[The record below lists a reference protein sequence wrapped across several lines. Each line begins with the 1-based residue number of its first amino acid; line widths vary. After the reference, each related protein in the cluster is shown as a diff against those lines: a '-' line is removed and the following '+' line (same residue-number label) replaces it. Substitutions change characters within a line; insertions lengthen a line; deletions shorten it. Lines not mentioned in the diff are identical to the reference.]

1 MSTNTQYETNS
12 VQPDGP
18 PTTGGYMLAIRIKI
32 APATGDTAAAYPV
45 ILNTSP
51 LTAVDVP
58 LTFTYY
64 YNDPILGTINIT
76 SDVSSYLEVT
86 PIIVPPTAV
95 PVTWPPPLATTEQGI
110 PLYSLLKLPPYSSDT
125 VARFSINIYA
135 SDAGNSPTSN
145 LF

>member
-1 MSTNTQYETNS
+1 MSTNTQYETNT
-12 VQPDGP
+12 VQPKEP
-18 PTTGGYMLAIRIKI
+18 RATGGYMLAVRIKI
-32 APATGDTAAAYPV
+32 APAAGDTAAAYPV
-45 ILNTSP
+45 ILDTSP
-51 LTAVDVP
+51 LTVVDVP
-58 LTFTYY
+58 LTLTYF

-76 SDVSSYLEVT
+76 NDVSNYLEIT
-86 PIIVPPTAV
+86 PVIVPPTAV

-110 PLYSLLKLPPYSSDT
+110 PLYSLLKLPPYSTDT